1 MKVRTFFSTLTLVVV
16 ALLVVGIGGFIGLT
30 SRSPLFLLAQGG
42 QSLPTAAPFVS
53 KNAPVMVSLLTRPD
67 RLTDLWL
74 LLAAPGDRRQTQ
86 AEIARLEKSLLAG
99 VGLTYEEDIRPWL
112 GNEITFAVTTADLDQ
127 DPDNGSQPG
136 YLLALSCRDSER
148 AKAVLEL
155 FWQKRAIAG
164 DRLRFEQFAGS
175 KLIYTPAQGDPSPAD
190 LPQAGIAEFGPQSVA
205 SALVGQK
212 FVLLANDPRVLQQ
225 ALTAAQSRDLNLEHD
240 LGYRKAVASLDNS
253 RIGLAVVN
261 LPPSLSWLGLATHT
275 TAALRTQGLG
285 SSDGIIDRAVFS
297 LRPHRQGLLA
307 DTVLLAAAG
316 HPFKPQQ
323 ATPVPPEAAQFLP
336 ADTALA
342 AVGSQLDQLWQDVRN
357 NLPYYAAAVPA
368 WQPLWDRLQAPLPNQ
383 PPEALLDWI
392 SGDYALGL
400 VTRSPQ
406 MASGWVL
413 AAHHQDNTPAAMARF
428 DELARQQGLSVGP
441 LTLADQSVSAWTR
454 LSIASTPDPNSSS
467 PAGASPELVVTT
479 TVAGLHTQSGEYEL
493 LSNSP
498 TSLYRAFQVNGNSLL
513 TSPQWQKTIEPL
525 TLPNAGYLYLD
536 WQTLRPDWL
545 NRAPW
550 LKLIE
555 TLGQPLFSHLQ
566 SIAVTSY
573 GRDEQAYSGGIFFRL
588 SRS

>member
-30 SRSPLFLLAQGG
+30 SRSPLFLLGQGG
-42 QSLPTAAPFVS
+42 QSLPAAAPFVP

-112 GNEITFAVTTADLDQ
+112 DSEITFAVTTADLDQ
-127 DPDNGSQPG
+127 DPENGDQPG
-136 YLLALSCRDSER
+136 YLLAMSCRDSER

-164 DRLRFEQFAGS
+164 DRLSFEQFAGS
-175 KLIYTPAQGDPSPAD
+175 KLIYTQ
-190 LPQAGIAEFGPQSVA
+190 PQQPQTDQSQSEAARSALQSVA

-212 FVLLANDPRVLQQ
+212 FVLFANDPRVLQQ

-240 LGYRKAVASLDNS
+240 LGYRRAVASLSDN

-261 LPPSLSWLGLATHT
+261 LPPSLSWLGLATRAP
-275 TAALRTQGLG
+275 AAIRAQGLG
-285 SSDGIIDRAVFS
+285 SPGGVVDRAIFS

-316 HPFKPQQ
+316 HPFQPQQ
-323 ATPVPPEAAQFLP
+323 VTSELLPEAAQFLP

-342 AVGSQLDQLWQDVRN
+342 AVGSQLDQLWQDVRS
-357 NLPYYAAAVPA
+357 NLPHYAAAVPA
-368 WQPLWDRLQAPLPNQ
+368 WQPLWQRLQAPLANQ
-383 PPEALLDWI
+383 PPEPLLDWI
-392 SGDYALGL
+392 TGDYALGL
-400 VTRSPQ
+400 VTHSPQ
-406 MASGWVL
+406 STPGWVL
-413 AAHHQDNTPAAMARF
+413 AAQHQDNTAAAMAHF

-441 LTLADQSVSAWTR
+441 LTLAGQSVSAWTR
-454 LSIASTPDPNSSS
+454 LSIAAEPFPGPS
-467 PAGASPELVVTT
+467 PRTAAPPELAVTT
-479 TVAGLHTQSGEYEL
+479 AVAGLHAQSGQHEL
-493 LSNSP
+493 LSNSL
-498 TSLYRAFQVNGNSLL
+498 TSLYRAFQVNGNSLV
-513 TSPQWQKTIEPL
+513 TSPEWQATTEPL
-525 TLPNAGYLYLD
+525 ALPNAGYLYLD
-536 WQTLRPDWL
+536 WQALRPDWL

-550 LKLIE
+550 LRLIE

-566 SIAVTSY
+566 SVAVTSY
-573 GRDEQAYSGGIFFRL
+573 GRDEQIHSGGIFFRL
-588 SRS
+588 SSS